1 MALLVLGPCD
11 SDRRD
16 GNHSSRLLPLTSSLS
31 SVSAA
36 TATSRHCSSKA
47 NPRQPHPPNR
57 TSPKG
62 LHYCEPEYCHS
73 GAVLLLQPSRV
84 ADCFIAGGHRDHH
97 RVHKE
102 KEHLGLPI
110 VPVASRQNAVVVV
123 FPKPPCLELVTGHL
137 PSAFIDVL
145 PLLPSVSATVLSS
158 TVHHRSHAGHLIRTM
173 LSVCPAWL
181 LAWHPSIGFESSE
194 PANRGQV
201 DSSCLSIVNH
211 LYELGSH

>member
-1 MALLVLGPCD
+1 MWVCSESSGNEREDREDQNPSSICEILRRIQPNLMGELTLGMMNRRRSPIRRKTMALLVLGPCD

-145 PLLPSVSATVLSS
+145 PLVRFASFL
-158 TVHHRSHAGHLIRTM
+158 
-173 LSVCPAWL
+173 
-181 LAWHPSIGFESSE
+181 
-194 PANRGQV
+194 
-201 DSSCLSIVNH
+201 
-211 LYELGSH
+211 